1 MPAAASQ
8 PSAAVAAAA
17 AAAGGSL
24 DGGNDA
30 DPSSARPG
38 FAAFVRGNH
47 PHRPPPRRGQPT
59 HPAQARGPGG
69 RGSAASSSSS
79 QRKPAAT
86 DHAVYKKF
94 VEHQH
99 QLPNKKR

>member
-1 MPAAASQ
+1 MPAAAPQPQ

-17 AAAGGSL
+17 ADGSL
-24 DGGNDA
+24 DGGGGGDA

-38 FAAFVRGNH
+38 FAAFVRENH
-47 PHRPPPRRGQPT
+47 PHRG
-59 HPAQARGPGG
+59 HPAQARGPGL
-69 RGSAASSSSS
+69 RGAAPSSSSS